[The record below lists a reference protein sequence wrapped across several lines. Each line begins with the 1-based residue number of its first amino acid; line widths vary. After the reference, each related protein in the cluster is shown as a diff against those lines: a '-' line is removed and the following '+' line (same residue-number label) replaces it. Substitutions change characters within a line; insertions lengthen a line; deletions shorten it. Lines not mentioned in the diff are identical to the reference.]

1 MGCARCCH
9 LVVELQAGDDRVPE
23 EWVVEYEGVRFMDQ
37 RGDGACVALDPVSRR
52 CTLYEDRP
60 AVCRQF
66 DRGSALCR
74 SVLLGPAAVRLLEAS
89 GVSSNCA

>member
-1 MGCARCCH
+1 
-9 LVVELQAGDDRVPE
+9 VVELKAGVDFVPE
-23 EWVVEYEGVRFMDQ
+23 EWVVEYEGGRFMDQ

-52 CTLYEDRP
+52 CTIYEDRP

-89 GVSSNCA
+89 GLASNRA